1 MITLKVTLN
10 SLQVLE
16 ALEIYPEDEFQ
27 LKGLFDQLDHDRDGY
42 VSIEDF
48 EQNLIASLQTD
59 SGQEVMDFLTRA
71 KLEEIKKL
79 VKGHSRL
86 DYAFISDMRTEVESH
101 PDKFEI

>member
-48 EQNLIASLQTD
+48 EENLIASL
-59 SGQEVMDFLTRA
+59 
-71 KLEEIKKL
+71 
-79 VKGHSRL
+79 
-86 DYAFISDMRTEVESH
+86 
-101 PDKFEI
+101 